1 MKELVNKQMDAN
13 RIIPSNLLV
22 KEITMTKTKLAKTLK
37 FVGIFLTLLI
47 TIKISAVEI
56 SNNAGEEFEFL
67 KYKTLYYKLL
77 RPINIEVSKKYP
89 VVICL
94 HGSAQMD
101 NGTTQF
107 SPTTYGKQLALP
119 QVRLDYPAFIIVPKT
134 SKLWDLNDLSMIKDI
149 IAGLPSVDLSRIY
162 VVGHS
167 AGGQGTLLFIE
178 TEPQY
183 FAAAIACSAYG
194 NRVKNRQGLINFNL
208 WSMHGDADNNVPYD
222 KDYSLFVDMKA
233 LKAKMKFT
241 TYFGF
246 THGKT
251 DEYIFGINGTDSTI
265 TPLNANQFKTEFA
278 GPDADPEPNT
288 LKWLF
293 SKSLDA
299 VTSADKINHNGNQAV
314 IYPNPARST
323 VNLNITSPIDE
334 IVVFNSYGIIQMKL
348 MKPTGNSIDIIQLQ
362 NGIYL
367 FRISFDNHVIVQKVV
382 KE

>member
-1 MKELVNKQMDAN
+1 MA
-13 RIIPSNLLV
+13 
-22 KEITMTKTKLAKTLK
+22 KTKLAKTLK
-37 FVGIFLTLLI
+37 FAGIFFMLLI
-47 TIKISAVEI
+47 TTKISANE
-56 SNNAGEEFEFL
+56 SSLNTGEEFELL
-67 KYKTLYYKLL
+67 KYKTLYYKILK
-77 RPINIEVSKKYP
+77 PINIEANKKYP

-94 HGSAQMD
+94 HGAAQMD
-101 NGTTQF
+101 NDTTQF

-134 SKLWDLNDLSMIKDI
+134 SKLWDLNDLSMLKDI
-149 IAGLPSVDLSRIY
+149 IAGLPTVDMSRIY

-167 AGGQGTLLFIE
+167 AGGQGTYLFIE

-208 WSMHGDADNNVPYD
+208 WSMHGDADNTVPYD

-233 LKAKMKFT
+233 LKARMKFT

-246 THGKT
+246 THGKS
-251 DEYIFGINGTDSTI
+251 DEYIFGINGIDSAI
-265 TPLNANQFKTEFA
+265 TPLNADQYKTEFA
-278 GPDADPEPNT
+278 GPDSDPETNT
-288 LKWLF
+288 LKWMF

-299 VTSADKINHNGNQAV
+299 VTSVDKVKNDKAQPV
-314 IYPNPARST
+314 IYPNPTNSI
-323 VNLNITSPIDE
+323 VNLNTTTPIDE
-334 IVVFNSYGIIQMKL
+334 IVVYNLCGTIQMKL
-348 MKPTGNSIDIIQLQ
+348 SNPTGKSIDMSQLQ

-367 FRISFDNHVIVQKVV
+367 FRISFDKHVIVQKVV